1 MPRNIFQL
9 IFRFMQELGTLSK
22 SVSNVSISAGN
33 REKAKTWIRERASIF
48 MNLYNTKL
56 NNSTTVESGFHPATS
71 ILTQLIAAI
80 KKLAKEVCFLEY
92 LNEALNCS
100 K

>member
-1 MPRNIFQL
+1 
-9 IFRFMQELGTLSK
+9 MQELGTLSK

-33 REKAKTWIRERASIF
+33 REKAKTWIRERAAIF

-80 KKLAKEVCFLEY
+80 KKLAKEVGLIVFICIIFP
-92 LNEALNCS
+92 CS
-100 K
+100 Y